1 MKKMKKIKI
10 YKQIR
15 INGETYKKEIEAEPV
30 IDDNLAIYKDEETG
44 EGIIIDIKT
53 GLAVSSG
60 KWRKGAID
68 YFNLINAKEYYKI
81 IKEPYYQDMIKDFN
95 ELEEYHQEV
104 NLDIAESET
113 EYEN

>member
-1 MKKMKKIKI
+1 MKKIKI

-44 EGIIIDIKT
+44 DGIIIDIKT
-53 GLAVSSG
+53 GLVVSYG

-68 YFNLINAKEYYKI
+68 NFNLYHAKAYYDFIETMAYQNKI
-81 IKEPYYQDMIKDFN
+81 EEFN

-113 EYEN
+113 EYED